1 MQNKKIAFLINSLT
15 AGGAERVLSIILVE
29 LEKTDMQIELICL
42 ENNNFY
48 KVPQNIKT
56 TYLSHSDGNTSSIG
70 KFLSIPLLA
79 RKLKNYIKE
88 NNIDLV
94 QSHIYRANFINA
106 LSKQIGSSH
115 EVQMVNAGQVSM
127 YKSKGLLGKVNL
139 FLVQKLYPLSSKVIC
154 KSKGMEYDLQTY
166 FNGSLNT
173 TIINNPYD
181 LEKIKI
187 LTEESVTDF
196 NFKEEKKYLV
206 YVGRFASFKRPD
218 YVIESLQYL
227 DENVELIL
235 LGDGPKKKSLLEL
248 SESLNLTN
256 RVHFLGR
263 VSNPYKY
270 MNQSDIFILSSDDGE
285 GFPNVLAEAMAC
297 QTSVIATDCKSG
309 PREILSPQSEVTKE
323 LVDDIELCENGI
335 LVPKAQPKIMSNA
348 VKKIL
353 EDTSF
358 QEEIISQAFNRVN
371 DFSKDSIIE
380 QYKSVLNN
388 KKKEGDK

>member
-1 MQNKKIAFLINSLT
+1 MENKKIAFLINSLT
-15 AGGAERVLSIILVE
+15 AGGAERVLSIILAE
-29 LEKTDMQIELICL
+29 LEKTDIQIELICL
-42 ENNNFY
+42 ENNIFY
-48 KVPQNIKT
+48 KIPKNIKV
-56 TYLSHSDGNTSSIG
+56 TYLSDSDGNTNSIG
-70 KFLSIPLLA
+70 KLLSMPLLA
-79 RKLKNYIKE
+79 KKLKKHIKE

-106 LSKQIGSSH
+106 LSKQLGSSH

-139 FLVQKLYPLSSKVIC
+139 FLVQKLYPLSNKVIC

-166 FNGSLNT
+166 FNGNLNT

-187 LTEESVTDF
+187 LTEESINDFDF
-196 NFKEEKKYLV
+196 NEDKKYLI

-218 YVIESLQYL
+218 YVIESLKYL

-235 LGDGPKKKSLLEL
+235 LGDGPKKETLIEL
-248 SESLNLTN
+248 SESLNLSN
-256 RVHFLGR
+256 RVHFLGK

-270 MNQSDIFILSSDDGE
+270 MKQSDVFILSSDDGE

-309 PREILSPQSEVTKE
+309 PREILSPKSEVNKE
-323 LVDDIELCENGI
+323 LVDDLELCENGI
-335 LVPKAQPKIMSNA
+335 LVPKGKPKIIAKAINI
-348 VKKIL
+348 IL
-353 EDTSF
+353 EDSTF
-358 QEEIISQAFNRVN
+358 QKQITVQALNRVN
-371 DFSKDSIIE
+371 DFSKNSIIE
-380 QYKSVLNN
+380 KYKDTLFN
-388 KKKEGDK
+388 KVSK